1 MSKKFSIHEWRAN
14 QAKTLLNERG
24 KYSSGYG
31 AGKVPTG
38 WATSTPKLSSTS
50 KSKTKDKPTFDTG
63 KGSSGNVVVNTDNS
77 LENLLKDSKFSNIL
91 KSIGIWYD
99 EHNNKPLADM
109 AEKFSNEVNSYEKR
123 KEQEIDQA
131 NKEKADKEKSDKD
144 KENKEEKPEE
154 EEND

>member
-14 QAKTLLNERG
+14 QSKTLLNERG

-31 AGKVPTG
+31 VGKVPTG
-38 WATSTPKLSSTS
+38 WATSSPKLSSTS

-63 KGSSGNVVVNTDNS
+63 KGSSGNTVVNTDNS

-131 NKEKADKEKSDKD
+131 NKEKADKD
-144 KENKEEKPEE
+144 KENKEKKPEE
-154 EEND
+154 EENE